1 MNNLILT
8 SALMLV
14 ISSPLAAQ
22 NQMSVNG
29 TVKDQAGMTLPGVN
43 VFNVTNNTGTITDFD
58 GNYVL
63 NANKGDKLRFSYIGM
78 KDFTVTI
85 TGEKV
90 NVIMKEESKVLEDVV
105 VIGYGTSKKKDL
117 TGAVASIKL
126 EDSPVMSMPNNNVLE
141 SLKGSM
147 PGVNISMSAS
157 AGGTPGFSIRGQNS
171 INASSAPLLVVDGI
185 IGGNFAEL
193 NPQDIASI
201 DILKD
206 ASSTAVYG
214 SRAAN
219 GVILVTTKRGKS
231 EKPRFNFSM
240 NFGLQDWTRKPKMMD
255 GEKYIKF
262 RQDWAKAEG
271 HDGVNL
277 EPEYLLK
284 PKEFEAYSKGS
295 EYDWLDETTQTA
307 PTQSYQL
314 SISGASEKFNYY
326 ISGNYLNQKG
336 LLIGDEFSRVSFLAK
351 LEANLNE
358 FIKAGIN
365 LSGNL
370 RDYSGVTPSMYHA
383 TYLSPWGFM
392 NSTFEGLEGQLE
404 RSPSGNST
412 WDNPL
417 WNTYGIDDK
426 EKYQNFSAKGFVE
439 IKLPWIKG
447 LSWKLNG
454 AYNISHNDIAR
465 FYHEERFVNTLKEN
479 EIRNPSLFLN
489 KANGSSSGGN
499 SRSWLVNQILNYNKQ
514 FGEHKVDF
522 TFMSER
528 QSSQSYGVKA
538 TASDFEQAGT
548 TVLGFN
554 ALEKGN
560 VEKRGVDTW
569 KSRNAQL
576 AYMLRINYVWKD
588 RYHVSGSWRR
598 DGFSTFSE
606 GHKYGSFKSA
616 AVAWTISE
624 EEFMKNDI
632 VNYLKLRLSYG
643 ENGNPSIG
651 SYSTFPKVGEGGYIF
666 GSDYVKTMYQSS
678 LTNKT
683 LGWEKTEAFNIGVD
697 FGFFDNKLSGNIEYY
712 HSKTKDLLVNR
723 RLPSTSGYGS
733 ILDNMGEVSNWG
745 LELGLHSINVKTKD
759 FQWNSDFSF
768 WLNRNKIESL
778 YGLDNDGDGVEDDD
792 LSNGWFIGRSLG
804 AVYTYE
810 TDGIVQESDVEY
822 MKNYN
827 MQPGDVKIVDQN
839 NDGKINA
846 DDKKIIG
853 YTKPNF
859 NMNLRN
865 TFTYKNWQLYFSF
878 DYIAGGG
885 KNNYYIANNEKG
897 FNPGLMPSANWLD
910 KEYWTPENPSNVSP
924 RANYN
929 NKTYGLGFYQSRSFV
944 RLQDITL
951 SYQFSEKLLKK
962 AKFLTNAKIFVSG
975 KNLLTFSGW
984 RGMDP
989 EAGQRIGE
997 GSPSFKTYSFGVNVS
1012 F

>member
-1 MNNLILT
+1 
-8 SALMLV
+8 MLA

-22 NQMSVNG
+22 NEMSVNG
-29 TVKDQAGMTLPGVN
+29 TVKDETGQTLPGVN
-43 VFNVTNNTGTITDFD
+43 VLNITNNTGTITDIN

-63 NANKGDKLRFSYIGM
+63 NAKKGDKLCFSYIGM

-90 NVIMKEESKVLEDVV
+90 NVVMKEESKVLEDVV

-117 TGAVASIKL
+117 TGAIASIKL

-141 SLKGSM
+141 SLKGSL
-147 PGVNISMSAS
+147 PGVNVSMSAS
-157 AGGTPGFSIRGQNS
+157 AGSTPGFSIRGQNS

-231 EKPRFNFSM
+231 EKPKFNFSM
-240 NFGLQDWTRKPKMMD
+240 NFGLQDWTRKPKMMN
-255 GEKYIKF
+255 GEKYLKF

-271 HDGVNL
+271 RDGIDL
-277 EPEYLLK
+277 EPEYLLL
-284 PKEFEAYSKGS
+284 PKEYEAYSKGN
-295 EYDWLDETTQTA
+295 EYKWLDETTQKA

-336 LLIGDEFSRVSFLAK
+336 LLIGDEFTRTSFLAK

-358 FIKAGIN
+358 YIKAGVN

-370 RDYSGVTPSMYHA
+370 RDYSGITPDMYTA
-383 TYLSPWGFM
+383 TYIGPWGFM
-392 NSTFEGLEGQLE
+392 NSTFSGLEDQLE
-404 RSPSGNST
+404 AFPTGGTT
-412 WDNPL
+412 WNNPL
-417 WNTYGIDDK
+417 WNTYGVDDK
-426 EKYQNFSAKGFVE
+426 EKYQGFSAKGFVE
-439 IKLPWIKG
+439 IKQPWIKG

-454 AYNISHNDIAR
+454 AYNINHNDIAR
-465 FYHEERFVNTLKEN
+465 FFHEEHFINTLKEI
-479 EIRNPSLFLN
+479 EIKNPSLYLK
-489 KANGSSSGGN
+489 KANGSSSEGN
-499 SRSWLVNQILNYNKQ
+499 SKSWLINQILNYNRQ

-528 QSSQSYGVKA
+528 QSSLSFGVKA

-560 VEKRGVDTW
+560 AEKRGVDTW
-569 KSRNAQL
+569 KSRDAQL

-588 RYHVSGSWRR
+588 RYHISGSWRR
-598 DGFSTFSE
+598 DGFSAFSE
-606 GHKYGSFKSA
+606 GHKYGNFKSV

-624 EEFMKNDI
+624 EEFMKNAM

-643 ENGNPSIG
+643 ENGNPSIS

-666 GSDYVKTMYQSS
+666 GSDYMKTMYQSS
-678 LTNKT
+678 LANKI
-683 LGWEKTEAFNIGVD
+683 LGWEKTIAFNIGVD
-697 FGFFDNKLSGNIEYY
+697 FGFFYNRLLGNIEYY
-712 HSKTKDLLVNR
+712 RSKTKDLLINR

-745 LELGLHSINVKTKD
+745 IELALHSINVQTKD

-768 WLNRNKIESL
+768 WLNRNQIVSL

-792 LSNGWFIGRSLG
+792 LSNGWFIGKSLG
-804 AVYTYE
+804 AIYTYE

-822 MKNYN
+822 MKKYN

-839 NDGKINA
+839 TDGKIDAN
-846 DDKKIIG
+846 DKKIIG
-853 YTKPNF
+853 YSKPNF

-865 TFTYKNWQLYFSF
+865 TFIYKNWQLYFSF

-897 FNPGLMPSANWLD
+897 FNPGLMPSANWID
-910 KEYWTPENPSNVSP
+910 KEYWTPEHPSNVSP

-951 SYQFSEKLLKK
+951 GYQFSDKLLKK
-962 AKFLTNAKIFVSG
+962 TKFLTSAKIFVSG

-984 RGMDP
+984 RGLDP